1 MLGGGCHPGL
11 VYAEDRATTR
21 VQLEKSGQK
30 LTDYSGE
37 SGPSNPSPRRRQRSR
52 SHHAPWCT
60 WMARTVLSTSS
71 VSDAR
76 LQALEKWKSEETR
89 KTGSDEGSNWPK
101 MDQKLTK
108 KDEKVEK

>member
-1 MLGGGCHPGL
+1 
-11 VYAEDRATTR
+11 
-21 VQLEKSGQK
+21 
-30 LTDYSGE
+30 
-37 SGPSNPSPRRRQRSR
+37 
-52 SHHAPWCT
+52 
-60 WMARTVLSTSS
+60 MARTVLSTSS